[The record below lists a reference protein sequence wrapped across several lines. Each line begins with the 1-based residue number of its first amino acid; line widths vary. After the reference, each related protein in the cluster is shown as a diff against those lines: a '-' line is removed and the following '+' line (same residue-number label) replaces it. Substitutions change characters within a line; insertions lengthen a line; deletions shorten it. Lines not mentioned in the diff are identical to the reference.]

1 MSGEEAEEREEVL
14 AEVTDPDYLMG
25 RDADGEADGDA
36 DGEGQGDFGGV
47 VDDKGLD
54 LAVGG
59 ERRNLGGIGGASG
72 NGVKDEGAVARD
84 AEMVDVMEV

>member
-1 MSGEEAEEREEVL
+1 MSAEEAEEREEVL
-14 AEVTDPDYLMG
+14 AEVMDPDYLMG

-36 DGEGQGDFGGV
+36 DGEGEGDFGGAV
-47 VDDKGLD
+47 DKGLD

-59 ERRNLGGIGGASG
+59 EGQNLGGI
-72 NGVKDEGAVARD
+72 GVKDEGAVARD